1 MNTKN
6 KFHLTAL
13 AFGVLIATSV
23 HAEANQVYS
32 YTVSAHNA
40 PITVD
45 VILKD
50 GKIANILT
58 DNRESPGVGKLAI
71 ANLSKKIIRN
81 QTINVDNVSG
91 ASVTSMALKYAVK
104 KNLEA
109 AGADLSKFQAKLPKA
124 QLKDSYSTEVVIV
137 GGSGA
142 GLAAAASVIE
152 AGGTAIIV
160 EKLGYL
166 GGSTVV
172 SGGGYNA
179 VDPERQNRQNIEDSI
194 DRHFQDTMR
203 GGHNKNNPE
212 LVKKLVE
219 EAPTT
224 MHWLESKGLGFW
236 PKVRV
241 IVGGLYPRG
250 HSAEGGGY
258 GYVKVLEKF
267 IKAYPDKVKVFT
279 DTQAVKLIKNE
290 AGKVIGV
297 VGKQD
302 GKTVNFMAR
311 KGVIIATG
319 CYGSNEE
326 MRKAFAPY
334 SLHADAKIYFP
345 TKSNTGDAHIMA
357 MQAGGVMQKNDNHA
371 ATVHLEAGAG
381 SYGFLHV
388 NANGERFMNEDV
400 NTQSKSCS
408 KELQPHGI
416 AWTVYDSNWTQDVK
430 KQVDGNLAGGLFY
443 GQMWQPWGNGWNVEI
458 EKASQ
463 AQHIKDG
470 KVVVADTLDELAQK
484 MGVPVEALK
493 ATVTRYNEL
502 AAKGHDDDFGKR
514 PELLTPIQKGPFYA
528 GRLVST
534 LLAMS
539 GGLHTDPSL
548 HVLDK
553 NDKPIEG
560 LYVCGAAAGDYFG
573 SGDYPTICPGMNHG
587 RALTFGRLTG
597 VMAAGGD
604 IDKTVKSMEIK

>member
-1 MNTKN
+1 MSKVELSRRGFLKST
-6 KFHLTAL
+6 LAATGAAMAGTA
-13 AFGVLIATSV
+13 A
-23 HAEANQVYS
+23 HAGDIPEKWQQPKCS
-32 YTVSAHNA
+32 GWSWEKPA
-40 PITVD
+40 P
-45 VILKD
+45 
-50 GKIANILT
+50 KIAPEQI
-58 DNRESPGVGKLAI
+58 
-71 ANLSKKIIRN
+71 KKTVN
-81 QTINVDNVSG
+81 PDV
-91 ASVTSMALKYAVK
+91 
-104 KNLEA
+104 
-109 AGADLSKFQAKLPKA
+109 
-124 QLKDSYSTEVVIV
+124 VVI
-137 GGSGA
+137 GA
-142 GLAAAASVIE
+142 GLAGFAAALAAAQEGAKVVL
-152 AGGTAIIV
+152 V
-160 EKLGYL
+160 EKTRGW
-166 GGSTVV
+166 SC
-172 SGGGYNA
+172 
-179 VDPERQNRQNIEDSI
+179 
-194 DRHFQDTMR
+194 R
-203 GGHNKNNPE
+203 GGHITAFNSSLQKKMGIDIDAAEIVRRLVAWGQGRMDERLLWMFARKCGDCMDWAIDIAGKHDTNVTLWEGYYKGPTYTEFPVTHFFYNKNINLDYTYGNSEGIGNVALMPCFEEE
-212 LVKKLVE
+212 LKKAGVTLMYRTPAVQFIQD
-219 EAPTT
+219 ANKRVT
-224 MHWLESKGLGFW
+224 GLIAGR
-236 PKVRV
+236 PNN
-241 IVGGLYPRG
+241 Y
-250 HSAEGGGY
+250 
-258 GYVKVLEKF
+258 
-267 IKAYPDKVKVFT
+267 
-279 DTQAVKLIKNE
+279 TQINA
-290 AGKVIGV
+290 A
-297 VGKQD
+297 
-302 GKTVNFMAR
+302 

-334 SLHADAKIYFP
+334 SLHADAQIYFP

-484 MGVPVEALK
+484 MGVPVEAFK

-587 RALTFGRLTG
+587 RALTFGRLAG

>member
-1 MNTKN
+1 MGIDIDAAEIVRRLVAWGQGRMDERLLWMFARKCGDCMDWAIDIAGKHDTNVTLWEGYYKGPTYTEFPVTHFFYNKN
-6 KFHLTAL
+6 INLDYTYGNSEGIGNVAL
-13 AFGVLIATSV
+13 MRCFEEELKKAGVTLMYRTPAVQFIQDANKRVTGLIAGRP
-23 HAEANQVYS
+23 NN
-32 YTVSAHNA
+32 YTQINA
-40 PITVD
+40 
-45 VILKD
+45 
-50 GKIANILT
+50 A
-58 DNRESPGVGKLAI
+58 
-71 ANLSKKIIRN
+71 
-81 QTINVDNVSG
+81 
-91 ASVTSMALKYAVK
+91 
-104 KNLEA
+104 
-109 AGADLSKFQAKLPKA
+109 
-124 QLKDSYSTEVVIV
+124 
-137 GGSGA
+137 
-142 GLAAAASVIE
+142 
-152 AGGTAIIV
+152 
-160 EKLGYL
+160 
-166 GGSTVV
+166 
-172 SGGGYNA
+172 
-179 VDPERQNRQNIEDSI
+179 
-194 DRHFQDTMR
+194 
-203 GGHNKNNPE
+203 
-212 LVKKLVE
+212 
-219 EAPTT
+219 
-224 MHWLESKGLGFW
+224 
-236 PKVRV
+236 
-241 IVGGLYPRG
+241 
-250 HSAEGGGY
+250 
-258 GYVKVLEKF
+258 
-267 IKAYPDKVKVFT
+267 
-279 DTQAVKLIKNE
+279 
-290 AGKVIGV
+290 
-297 VGKQD
+297 
-302 GKTVNFMAR
+302 

-334 SLHADAKIYFP
+334 SLHADAQIYFP
-345 TKSNTGDAHIMA
+345 TKSNTGDAHIMT

-381 SYGFLHV
+381 S
-388 NANGERFMNEDV
+388 
-400 NTQSKSCS
+400 
-408 KELQPHGI
+408 
-416 AWTVYDSNWTQDVK
+416 
-430 KQVDGNLAGGLFY
+430 LFY